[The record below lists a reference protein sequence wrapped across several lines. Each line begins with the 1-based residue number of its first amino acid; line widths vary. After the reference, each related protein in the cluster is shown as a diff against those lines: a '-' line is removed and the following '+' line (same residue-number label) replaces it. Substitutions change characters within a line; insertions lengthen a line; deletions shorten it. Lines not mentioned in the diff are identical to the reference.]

1 MHLSNQSSHLDLL
14 NKGDGLIRCS
24 AQRETDKNLD
34 KGERRA
40 DIGHLDA
47 DFAIFTELTEHWF
60 NF

>member
-1 MHLSNQSSHLDLL
+1 MYRSNQGSHLDLL